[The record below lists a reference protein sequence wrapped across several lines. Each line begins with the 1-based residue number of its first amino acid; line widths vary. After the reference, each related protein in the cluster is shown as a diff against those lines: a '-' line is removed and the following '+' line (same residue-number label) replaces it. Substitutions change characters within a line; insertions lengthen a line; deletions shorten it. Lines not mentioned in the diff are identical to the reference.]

1 MIKILRNYIEEAK
14 YLINERVNLITTN
27 SQGSNL
33 DFSIRVDF
41 VFDLNKKV
49 KEKLF
54 NGLADWIIDKEPNYP
69 SFAECILWIKKQNS
83 QYMISKKDEK
93 EILMLLTYLP
103 MSQQMNNVL
112 YAKYLDQILTK

>member
-1 MIKILRNYIEEAK
+1 L
-14 YLINERVNLITTN
+14 
-27 SQGSNL
+27 QGSNL
-33 DFSIRVDF
+33 NFSISFDL
-41 VFDLNKKV
+41 VFDLNKEV

-69 SFAECILWIKKQNS
+69 SFADCKLWIKKQNS
-83 QYMISKKDEK
+83 QYKISKNDEK